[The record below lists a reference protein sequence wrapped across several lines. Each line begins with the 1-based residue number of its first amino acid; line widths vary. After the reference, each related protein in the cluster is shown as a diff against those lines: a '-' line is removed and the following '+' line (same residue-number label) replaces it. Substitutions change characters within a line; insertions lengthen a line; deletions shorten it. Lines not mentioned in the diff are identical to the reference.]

1 MAKTAINT
9 TERMYQVLVRPLITE
24 KTTSLGEHNV
34 VTFEV
39 ASNANKAEIKQ
50 AVETLYKVKV
60 DSVNTLNQKGKVKR
74 TRGIVGKRN
83 DVKKAFVKLAEGSSV
98 DVTAGV

>member
-1 MAKTAINT
+1 MAKAEVKT
-9 TERMYQVLVRPLITE
+9 TERMYQVLVRPIITE
-24 KTTSLGEHNV
+24 KTTGLGEHNV

-39 ASNANKAEIKQ
+39 AGDATKPEIRE
-50 AVETLYKVKV
+50 AVEALYKVKV
-60 DSVNTLNQKGKVKR
+60 EGVNTLNMKGKVKR
-74 TRGIVGKRN
+74 TRGIIGKRS